1 MSMELDELRARLDA
15 LDDEVLA
22 IVGRRLEVVAEIARL
37 KRSAGR
43 PVRDAGREGA
53 IRERLASTASRC
65 GVPPSLADGLIDI
78 LIRASL
84 EVQEQDRV
92 SARNWGAGRR
102 ALVIG
107 GAGRM
112 GHWFVRFLDAQGFE
126 VTVADPAGSVSG
138 YAHVA
143 DWRQAPEGADLTVVA
158 APLGAT
164 ASILAEMAARP
175 PRGLV
180 FDVGSLKSPL
190 RGALHALATAGG
202 RVTSVHPM
210 FGPDAELLSGR
221 HVIFVDVGVPS
232 ATAEARALFA
242 PTLAALVDMS
252 LDEHD
257 RLIGYVLGLSHA
269 LSIAFFTALAGSGV
283 DAADLARISSTTFDA
298 QLEVSGRV
306 ARENPRL
313 YFEIQHLNA
322 HGLAPLA
329 ALQRAVEAV
338 VSTVEA
344 GDEGGFVTLMTAGR
358 DYLQGLRRPG
368 ARRG

>member
-1 MSMELDELRARLDA
+1 MPTDLDDLRARLDA

-22 IVGRRLEVVAEIARL
+22 IVGRRLEIVAEIARV
-37 KRSAGR
+37 KRSAGK
-43 PVRDAGREGA
+43 PVRDAGREDE
-53 IRERLASTASRC
+53 IRERLAAAAARR
-65 GVPPSLADGLIDI
+65 GVPPNLAGGLIDI
-78 LIRASL
+78 LLRASL
-84 EVQEQDRV
+84 GVQEHDRV

-112 GHWFVRFLDAQGFE
+112 GRWFVRFLDAQGFL
-126 VTVADPAGSVSG
+126 VTVVDPAGPVSG
-138 YAHVA
+138 HEHVA
-143 DWRQAPEGADLTVVA
+143 DWREAQEQADLIVVA

-164 ASILAEMAARP
+164 ASILGEMASRP

-190 RGALHALATAGG
+190 RGALHALATTGC

-221 HVIFVDVGVPS
+221 HVIFVDVGVPA

-283 DAADLARISSTTFDA
+283 GAADLARISSTTFDA

-313 YFEIQHLNA
+313 YFEIQHLNE

-329 ALQRAVEAV
+329 ALRQAVEAV

-344 GDEGGFVTLMTAGR
+344 GNEDGFVALMTDGR
-358 DYLQGLRRPG
+358 EYLQGLRH
-368 ARRG
+368 RGPSD